1 MTAPVGAPARM
12 GHQPGLDGLRG
23 LSVLAVIAYHAGFSA
38 FHGGFLGVEVFF
50 VVSGY
55 LITTLLLEE
64 HERSAAVS
72 LRSFWVRRARRL
84 LPALAV
90 VLIATTLWVLL
101 WGSPEQASQLRRDL
115 PWAVGYLANW
125 GQILGDVPYF
135 ASGDPP
141 LLRHLWSLAVEEQWY
156 VVWPLVFAWLM
167 RRTRSDG
174 RRARRVL
181 SGAVVAYALG
191 WWVVR
196 GGATPMGWPVSGADR
211 INFAYLSTPT
221 RASGLLLGAAAA
233 FVWRPW
239 RRPGLGRLPSR
250 PLDLA
255 LGLSL
260 GVLGSAV
267 IGADLTAGYMYPGLL
282 AVTAVASLVA
292 IGVSVHPAAT
302 GARFVLGNRWIVAVG
317 RRSYGLYLW
326 HWPVFVVMGATD
338 GRLGPFVVASMVT
351 VILSEVAYRVV
362 EVPLR
367 SGLLGRWWRRRA
379 PGRRAV
385 VAVSVS
391 GVLTLS
397 MAVAA
402 VDEFDPS
409 VGGAEQEFALA
420 SADSVDPA
428 VLDETMKVSTTVVED
443 VPTAPTTL
451 ASDPTVSSE
460 GDPIDDGSPATTLV
474 APPTTV
480 PLALPEEP
488 VRLVILGDSQAGSL
502 AVNLP
507 SGIEEFFD
515 VVDGSSDGCSVHES
529 GVVRSRLPFALD
541 MAMCDGVL
549 DRWERRAASGGVA
562 LVVLGAWDVLDLE
575 VEGVSRPFA
584 SLEWNSLFVERL
596 DTAVSRV
603 LDAGATVALL
613 EVACMRPVDVEGAG
627 VPALPERGEDDRVAH
642 LNSLLAGY
650 AAATNGVTFVEG
662 PDAWCADEVIATDL
676 DYRWDGVHVYRPGA
690 KLIIET
696 VAPALLGLAAVG

>member
-1 MTAPVGAPARM
+1 MTAPTGALTRM
-12 GHQPGLDGLRG
+12 GQQPGLDGLRG

-64 HERSAAVS
+64 HERSATVS

-90 VLIATTLWVLL
+90 VLVATTVWVLI
-101 WGSPEQASQLRRDL
+101 WGSPEQASQMRRDL

-135 ASGDPP
+135 ASADPP

-156 VVWPLVFAWLM
+156 VVWPLVFIWLL
-167 RRTRSDG
+167 RRTRSDR
-174 RRARRVL
+174 RRARLVVV
-181 SGAVVAYALG
+181 GAVVSYLVA
-191 WWVVR
+191 WWAVR
-196 GGATPMGWPVSGADR
+196 GGSAPMGWPVSGADR

-239 RRPGLGRLPSR
+239 RRPGLERLPSR

-255 LGLSL
+255 LGISL
-260 GVLGSAV
+260 GVLVSV
-267 IGADLTAGYMYPGLL
+267 FIGADLTAGYMYPWVL
-282 AVTAVASLVA
+282 ALTAIASLVA
-292 IGVSVHPAAT
+292 IGVVVHPAAS
-302 GARFVLGNRWIVAVG
+302 GARVVLGNRWIVAVG

-326 HWPVFVVMGATD
+326 HWPVFVVVGATE
-338 GRLGPFVVASMVT
+338 GGLGSFLVASAVT
-351 VILSEVAYRVV
+351 VVLSEVAYRTV
-362 EVPLR
+362 EVPMR
-367 SGLLGRWWRRRA
+367 SGALGRWWTRRA

-385 VAVSVS
+385 VVAVVASVVS
-391 GVLTLS
+391 LS
-397 MAVAA
+397 VAVAA

-409 VGGAEQEFALA
+409 IGGKEQEFVLTPADEPSDDSALA
-420 SADSVDPA
+420 ESV
-428 VLDETMKVSTTVVED
+428 V
-443 VPTAPTTL
+443 PTTL
-451 ASDPTVSSE
+451 GGVVGTSTIAPSEEVPSASTSVA
-460 GDPIDDGSPATTLV
+460 PIVASTTTL
-474 APPTTV
+474 
-480 PLALPEEP
+480 PLVTPAEP
-488 VRLVILGDSQAGSL
+488 VRLVVLGDSQAGSL

-507 SGIEEFFD
+507 SGIEEFFE
-515 VVDGSSDGCSVHES
+515 VVDGSSDGCSIHES
-529 GVVRSRLPFALD
+529 GIVRSSLPFALD
-541 MAMCDGVL
+541 MAMCEGVL
-549 DRWERRAASGGVA
+549 DRWERRATAGGVA

-575 VEGVSRPFA
+575 VDGVARPFA
-584 SLEWNSLFVERL
+584 SLEWNAIFVERL
-596 DTAVSRV
+596 DSAVSRV
-603 LDAGATVALL
+603 VDAGATVALL

-627 VPALPERGEDDRVAH
+627 VPALPERGDDARVAH
-642 LNSLLAGY
+642 LNSVLAGY
-650 AAATNGVTFVEG
+650 AEATDGVVFVEG

-696 VAPALLGLAAVG
+696 VAPTLLALAAGE